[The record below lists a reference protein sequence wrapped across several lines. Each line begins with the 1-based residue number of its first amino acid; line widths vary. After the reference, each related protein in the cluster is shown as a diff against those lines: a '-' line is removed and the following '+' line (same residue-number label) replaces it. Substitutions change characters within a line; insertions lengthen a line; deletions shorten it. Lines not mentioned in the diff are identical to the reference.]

1 MHYGHIKYENSETEY
16 RKPQSLHI
24 LSPEERNVFFSVS
37 EIKKTPEIG
46 SRAMQRILIYEKGSL
61 PSYWIHV
68 QERMYSYSVSVSLG
82 FTIVKILIRDYL
94 ACEVI
99 WKE

>member
-1 MHYGHIKYENSETEY
+1 
-16 RKPQSLHI
+16 
-24 LSPEERNVFFSVS
+24 
-37 EIKKTPEIG
+37 
-46 SRAMQRILIYEKGSL
+46 MQRILIYEKGSL